1 MFWRFNIKFNLVL
14 YTCLAKY
21 GEKEYFPGP
30 EDSLEVFD
38 IWNIRIRVK
47 GGFNFRP
54 KWQQQQQWNRD
65 TQLEWYHARTTQG
78 ICSSKFFCAQN
89 STTCLISD
97 KRKIFVYIHH
107 SLKAMSHFYHNGHT
121 QLLDVCLLCILRMNK
136 RFIRGDLMC
145 HDGIFLEKR
154 IFLYMTLHA

>member
-1 MFWRFNIKFNLVL
+1 MLCRFNLQFNLVHT
-14 YTCLAKY
+14 YLAKY
-21 GEKEYFPGP
+21 GKKEYFPGP
-30 EDSLEVFD
+30 RDSLDF
-38 IWNIRIRVK
+38 IPCKI
-47 GGFNFRP
+47 
-54 KWQQQQQWNRD
+54 
-65 TQLEWYHARTTQG
+65 
-78 ICSSKFFCAQN
+78 FCAQN

-145 HDGIFLEKR
+145 HDGIFLKKEV
-154 IFLYMTLHA
+154 FCTWHYMHELILLLPTYTKII

>member
-1 MFWRFNIKFNLVL
+1 MFCRFNLQFNLVD
-14 YTCLAKY
+14 TCLAKY
-21 GEKEYFPGP
+21 GKKEYFPGP
-30 EDSLEVFD
+30 EHNLDF
-38 IWNIRIRVK
+38 I
-47 GGFNFRP
+47 
-54 KWQQQQQWNRD
+54 
-65 TQLEWYHARTTQG
+65 T
-78 ICSSKFFCAQN
+78 SKYFCAQN

-154 IFLYMTLHA
+154 SFLYMTLHAWINSSFAYLYKNNIIGIEKMPKD

>member
-1 MFWRFNIKFNLVL
+1 MFCRFNLQFNLV
-14 YTCLAKY
+14 YTCVVKYAK
-21 GEKEYFPGP
+21 KSIF
-30 EDSLEVFD
+30 LEPKD
-38 IWNIRIRVK
+38 NLD
-47 GGFNFRP
+47 FN
-54 KWQQQQQWNRD
+54 
-65 TQLEWYHARTTQG
+65 T
-78 ICSSKFFCAQN
+78 SKYFCAQN

-145 HDGIFLEKR
+145 HDGIFLKKEV
-154 IFLYMTLHA
+154 FCTWHYMHELILLLPTYTKIT